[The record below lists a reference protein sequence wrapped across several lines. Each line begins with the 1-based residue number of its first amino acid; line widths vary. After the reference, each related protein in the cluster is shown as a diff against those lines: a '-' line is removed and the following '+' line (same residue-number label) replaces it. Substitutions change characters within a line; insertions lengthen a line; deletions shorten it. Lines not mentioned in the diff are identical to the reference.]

1 VFRKILI
8 ANRGEIALRVIRAC
22 RELGV
27 ATVAVCSTADREA
40 LHARLADERVCVGP
54 DTPADSYL
62 NVPAML
68 SAALSRG
75 ADAVHPGYGLL
86 AENGDFAEACERS
99 GLAFIGPRVR
109 HLRLMGDKPRARRI
123 VEKAGVHVLP
133 GSPEPLADL
142 ADARAVADEIGYP
155 ILVKAAAGGGGR
167 GLGVARDADAL
178 AAAFAVARSEGERA
192 FGNNLVYVE
201 RYLERARH
209 VEVQIL
215 ADRDRRIIQ
224 LGERDCSIQRHRQ
237 KLIAEGPAIDLPRGL
252 RAKLAAAAIE
262 AATAVG
268 YTNVGSVEFLV
279 GADGAFYFIEMNTRV
294 QVEHAVSEVLTGIDL
309 VQQGIR
315 AAAGLPLDVEQKD
328 VVVRGH
334 AVECRIHAEPSGAAT
349 PARRT
354 VQAFHAPGGL
364 GIRVESA
371 LEVGDVIALDEE
383 PLLAKVL
390 AHGATRAEALGRLR
404 AALAEL
410 VIDGVPT
417 NLALHRRVLADPE
430 LDRGAVHT
438 NWLEEHEQASRPSH

>member
-1 VFRKILI
+1 VFRKVLI

-27 ATVAVCSTADREA
+27 ATVAVCSTGDREA

-54 DTPADSYL
+54 DRPGDSYL
-62 NVPAML
+62 DVPAIL

-75 ADAVHPGYGLL
+75 ADAIHPGYGLL

-109 HLRLMGDKPRARRI
+109 HLRLMGDKLRARRI
-123 VEKAGVHVLP
+123 VEKAGVRVLP

-142 ADARAVADEIGYP
+142 ADARAVAADLGYP
-155 ILVKAAAGGGGR
+155 ILVKATAGGGGR
-167 GLGVARDADAL
+167 GLGVARDPDAL
-178 AAAFAVARSEGERA
+178 AAAFALARVEGERA

-209 VEVQIL
+209 IEVQVV
-215 ADRDRRIIQ
+215 ADRDRRIVH
-224 LGERDCSIQRHRQ
+224 LGERDCSVQLRHQ
-237 KLIAEGPAIDLPRGL
+237 KLIAEGPAIGLDRGL
-252 RAKLAAAAIE
+252 RAELASAAIK

-279 GADGAFYFIEMNTRV
+279 DPAGAFYFIEMNTRV
-294 QVEHAVSEVLTGIDL
+294 QVEHAVPEVLTGIDL
-309 VQQGIR
+309 VQEGIR
-315 AAAGLPLDVEQKD
+315 AAAGEPLSLSQKS
-328 VVVRGH
+328 VTVRGH
-334 AVECRIHAEPSGAAT
+334 AIECRVHAEASGGVPVT
-349 PARRT
+349 RRM
-354 VQAFHAPGGL
+354 VRAFHAPGGL

-371 LEVGDVIALDEE
+371 LEVDDTVAIEEE

-390 AHGATRAEALGRLR
+390 AHGATRDQALGRLR

-417 NLALHRRVLADPE
+417 NLALHRRVLDAPE
-430 LDRGAVHT
+430 FVHGAVPT
-438 NWLEEHEQASRPSH
+438 NWLETHEASSHAR

>member
-1 VFRKILI
+1 VFTKILI

-27 ATVAVCSTADREA
+27 ASVAVCSTADRDA

-54 DTPADSYL
+54 EAPEDSYL
-62 NVPAML
+62 NVPAIL

-75 ADAVHPGYGLL
+75 ADAIHPGYGLL

-123 VEKAGVHVLP
+123 VEKAGVRVLP

-142 ADARAVADEIGYP
+142 ADAHAVADAIGYP

-178 AAAFAVARSEGERA
+178 AGAFAVARTEGERA

-209 VEVQIL
+209 VEVQIV
-215 ADRDRRIIQ
+215 ADRDRRLIH
-224 LGERDCSIQRHRQ
+224 LGERDCSVQWRRQ
-237 KLIAEGPAIDLPRGL
+237 KLVSEGPAVGIDRGL
-252 RAKLAAAAIE
+252 RTQLAEASALAAE
-262 AATAVG
+262 AVG

-279 GADGAFYFIEMNTRV
+279 DADGGFYFIEMNTRV
-294 QVEHAVSEVLTGIDL
+294 QVEHAVPEVLTGIDL
-309 VQQGIR
+309 VQLGIR
-315 AAAGLPLDVEQKD
+315 VAAGEPLALEQKQ
-328 VVVRGH
+328 VITRGH
-334 AVECRIHAEPSGAAT
+334 AIECRVHAVNARALSTSAT
-349 PARRT
+349 LT
-354 VQAFHAPGGL
+354 AFHAPGGL

-371 LEVGDVIALDEE
+371 LRTGESIALDGE

-390 AHGATRAEALGRLR
+390 AHGATRAEALARLR

-417 NLALHRRVLADPE
+417 NLGLLARVLGNPE
-430 LDRGAVHT
+430 LARGPVHT
-438 NWLEEHEQASRPSH
+438 NWLEDHAELARAAR